1 MATAETVMQFRLK
14 DEEKERIKQVADLTG
29 VNASQFVL
37 RAALMEA
44 QHVLADR
51 TQFPLDDV
59 RYKAFMDALGRSPEP
74 NDALNKLMNTV
85 APWD

>member
-1 MATAETVMQFRLK
+1 MPTAESVMQFRLK
-14 DEEKERIKQVADLTG
+14 DEEKERIRQGAELTG

-37 RAALMEA
+37 RAALTEA

-51 TQFPLDDV
+51 TLFALDDE
-59 RYKAFMDALGRSPEP
+59 RYDAFIDALDRSPEP
-74 NDALNKLMNTV
+74 NDALNKLLHTP